1 MVFSNE
7 GRHPSATLVT
17 IGLSLASLVDEFG
30 YAYGEHL
37 RDENPSLYGRHDAVL

>member
-7 GRHPSATLVT
+7 ECHSSATSVT
-17 IGLSLASLVDEFG
+17 IGYSSTIEFG
-30 YAYGEHL
+30 YTYGEHL